1 MPVYERR
8 KIALKLRYPLY
19 ALVQCCLL
27 NKALLQLLSVEYTTA
42 VDSFYVFSW
51 LHISYAITKMAT
63 YVWTIAPDD
72 HCELQV
78 SRGGSRYGLRWAAVQ
93 GQTNVR
99 CHRSPKFKSKYR
111 LMTGFFILIRFSSQ
125 PPVKFSTKQDRA
137 ILPKQTPSVY
147 VRRFQKILNQTPT
160 PKNPNG
166 SKKAKKGQ
174 NVGWIKT
181 ER

>member
-1 MPVYERR
+1 MHWCNVVFLTTHY
-8 KIALKLRYPLY
+8 YSY
-19 ALVQCCLL
+19 CLL
-27 NKALLQLLSVEYTTA
+27 NTLQPLT
-42 VDSFYVFSW
+42 VFMYFRDC
-51 LHISYAITKMAT
+51 ISLYAITKMAT

-72 HCELQV
+72 HCELLV

-93 GQTNVR
+93 GQMNVR

-111 LMTGFFILIRFSSQ
+111 LMTGFFIQIRFSSQ

-174 NVGWIKT
+174 KVGWIKT